1 MIMYTFKKR
10 TKFLPSLSCLLAT
23 TFILALNGCKSEEK
37 KEAETEAGTKPVVIG
52 YVGGFKG
59 LVNTEE
65 IEAKKLTH
73 INYAFVNV
81 QDGKAFLTNEKTDST
96 NFRKLKLLKEANP
109 DLKIL
114 ISLGGWA
121 WSENFSDAVLTDAS
135 RKIFAKSSVDIIK
148 KYDLDGVDIDWEY
161 PGMAGEEGNVY
172 RPEDKQN
179 FTLMFQAIRYELD
192 LLEEEIGKKK
202 LLTTAVP
209 GFASFLGVTEMGKAQ
224 QYLDY
229 VNLMTY
235 DLFQGDT
242 VVHHASLY
250 ATDKYKTEKSADD
263 AVKAYTAAG
272 VPVEKLVMGLPFYG
286 RMFKVAKL
294 ERGLGQKQTSQEYI
308 DGYTYIKDSLV
319 NKKGFKEYR
328 DDVAKVPYLL
338 NASTGEILSYED
350 ETSVSEKCKYVLD
363 KKMAG
368 VMFWEYTSDPK
379 SYLLNAVDKAL
390 KK

>member
-1 MIMYTFKKR
+1 MYLLRKRKKLYAAIVC
-10 TKFLPSLSCLLAT
+10 FLAVTSLIT
-23 TFILALNGCKSEEK
+23 LNGCTSEEK
-37 KEAETEAGTKPVVIG
+37 KEAETEGGPRPVVIG
-52 YVGGFKG
+52 YVGGFRG
-59 LVNTEE
+59 LVDTEDIQAE
-65 IEAKKLTH
+65 KLTH

-96 NFRKLKLLKEANP
+96 NFRKLKLLKEVNP

-114 ISLGGWA
+114 ISLGGWT

-161 PGMAGEEGNVY
+161 PGMAGEEGNVF

-179 FTLMFQAIRYELD
+179 FTLMFKEIRTELD
-192 LLEEEIGKKK
+192 LLEKETDKKR

-209 GFASFLGVTEMGKAQ
+209 GFQSFLGVVEMGEAQ
-224 QYLDY
+224 KYLDY

-250 ATDKYKTEKSADD
+250 ATDKYKTEISADD

-294 ERGLGQKQTSQEYI
+294 DAGFGQKQISQKYL

-319 NKKGFKEYR
+319 NKKGFKAYR
-328 DDVAKVPYLL
+328 DEVAKVPYLL

-350 ETSVSEKCKYVLD
+350 ETSVTEKCKYVLD

-368 VMFWEYTSDPK
+368 VMFWEYASDSK
-379 SYLLNAVDKAL
+379 SYLLNAVDTAL